1 MDIESIRNLKGN
13 LQNNIDEELNRI
25 IIDFKE
31 YVSVE
36 HDDNPK
42 FTLVDGICTRINYG
56 CKDETYFWCY
66 LPNDINFIH
75 LNKIWRSNMI
85 FYDNK
90 LNWWYV
96 YNRDNKQYVE
106 FGELDIDSQ
115 IAMLEMLKNHLNL

>member
-1 MDIESIRNLKGN
+1 MDIESIRILKGN

-56 CKDETYFWCY
+56 CKDERYFWCY
-66 LPNDINFIH
+66 LP
-75 LNKIWRSNMI
+75 MI
-85 FYDNK
+85 
-90 LNWWYV
+90 
-96 YNRDNKQYVE
+96 
-106 FGELDIDSQ
+106 
-115 IAMLEMLKNHLNL
+115 LNLFT